1 MSNTKTTPITSE
13 LSPLT
18 NYQLCCAVF
27 IHAYQAANDNIPSFI
42 EVAHA
47 FGVHSNTSYET
58 VHRMIKYG
66 VFERAEN
73 HSQYRFAR
81 TPAGA
86 AYRAQIVA
94 KYVEQGGK
102 A

>member
-18 NYQLCCAVF
+18 THQLCVAVF
-27 IHAYQAANDNIPSFI
+27 IHAYQAANDNIPNFLEISN
-42 EVAHA
+42 A
-47 FGVHSNTSYET
+47 FGVHGNASYET
-58 VHRMIKYG
+58 VHRMIKHG

-73 HSQYRFAR
+73 DKQYRFAR

-94 KYVEQGGK
+94 KHVEQGGV

>member
-1 MSNTKTTPITSE
+1 MSNTKTTPSAA
-13 LSPLT
+13 LT
-18 NYQLCCAVF
+18 THQLCVAVF
-27 IHAYQAANDNIPSFI
+27 IHAYQAANDNIPSFL

-47 FGVHSNTSYET
+47 FGVHRNASYET
-58 VHRMIKYG
+58 VHRMIKLG
-66 VFERAEN
+66 VFERTEN

-94 KYVEQGGK
+94 KSVEQGGK